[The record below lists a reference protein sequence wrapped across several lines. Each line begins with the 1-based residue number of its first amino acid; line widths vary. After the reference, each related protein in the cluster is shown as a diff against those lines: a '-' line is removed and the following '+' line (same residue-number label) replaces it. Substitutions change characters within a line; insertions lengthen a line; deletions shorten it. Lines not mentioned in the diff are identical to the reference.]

1 MKQRHIIKLLI
12 IIFLLIVL
20 IHLFNKIQ
28 EGATRN
34 VQTKV
39 NIATA
44 TQKAKEKLKEAPKV
58 VAKPVAKAA
67 PKVVAKKK

>member
-1 MKQRHIIKLLI
+1 MNQRHVIKLLI
-12 IIFLLIVL
+12 IVFLLIVL

-39 NIATA
+39 NKATA
-44 TQKAKEKLKEAPKV
+44 QAKQVEKIKEAPKV
-58 VAKPVAKAA
+58 TAKVSAKAV
-67 PKVVAKKK
+67 KTVVKKK

>member
-1 MKQRHIIKLLI
+1 MKQRHIIKLFI

-34 VQTKV
+34 VKTKV
-39 NIATA
+39 NIETA
-44 TQKAKEKLKEAPKV
+44 TKKAKEKIKQ
-58 VAKPVAKAA
+58 A